1 MMEMQQ
7 QITKRISAPIYS
19 QSGMH
24 LASQPKTLELSNE
37 IRNQSIR
44 QNSWQGAY
52 QRLTPTFEF
61 RIRTPIGPLSTTL
74 ANSIGNTRWQGGL

>member
-7 QITKRISAPIYS
+7 RITSGYPAPIYS
-19 QSGMH
+19 QSRMH

-44 QNSWQGAY
+44 QNSWQGRIGAS
-52 QRLTPTFEF
+52 TATTFEF
-61 RIRTPIGPLSTTL
+61 RIRTPIGPC
-74 ANSIGNTRWQGGL
+74 QQP